1 MPPAMHTNAVISVVI
16 IHRDRPDA
24 IGRTVEA
31 FRDQT
36 APTSIIVVD
45 NGSAPETEAALPSL
59 VGDAEL
65 IMTGSNLGL
74 SLIHI

>member
-36 APTSIIVVD
+36 PPTSIIVVD
-45 NGSAPETEAALPSL
+45 NN
-59 VGDAEL
+59 DR
-65 IMTGSNLGL
+65 
-74 SLIHI
+74 